1 MLQNSI
7 IREDIFFWC
16 LANFFFELYS
26 FNNQMKKKILSVCP
40 YSVLPCFF
48 YFLSKQLGTKWSI
61 WNQILP
67 LTKLKEFQGISFPNA
82 ILSVHK
88 LLARKFNVKPIELE
102 ATKNLVS
109 FSSNLQ
115 SECLGTKCHQ
125 SFEIENTQDFSIF
138 WSTNTLHM
146 KVMQRNFISIGL
158 SFFFWSKYQSVF
170 IFIF

>member
-1 MLQNSI
+1 M
-7 IREDIFFWC
+7 
-16 LANFFFELYS
+16 
-26 FNNQMKKKILSVCP
+26 
-40 YSVLPCFF
+40 
-48 YFLSKQLGTKWSI
+48 
-61 WNQILP
+61 
-67 LTKLKEFQGISFPNA
+67 KEFQGISFPNA

-146 KVMQRNFISIGL
+146 KVMQRNL
-158 SFFFWSKYQSVF
+158 YQSVSLF
-170 IFIF
+170 FLVEISISLYFYFLGQFHYVKLMGYSFEFLWLLAGPPTVVNGNYVEVLNYNPTPTPTILQLQIGFGLGP